1 MPYWQS
7 VFERGGSIVIRD
19 IENIKSIMPS
29 EYDILKVQN
38 IKTLIAF
45 PIFSRKSLSGFIGLD
60 NPEMQ
65 KSELFIHL
73 LAVVGGHLG
82 SARENF
88 RMGELLKENRGKLDQ
103 SLEALEKDKQILAAL
118 CMDYTSVYYVDLASA
133 TFEICKL
140 DNVANATEF
149 FDYDKDEYDNAS
161 HDYQL
166 MIRRYYDR
174 FVVKENSPD
183 FLDKLSIK
191 NIMRELS
198 SKERFVYH
206 YQSVPNPQG
215 HEYLECSCEPPS
227 GGGSSVQGNYRLQT
241 Y

>member
-82 SARENF
+82 KRTRKF
-88 RMGELLKENRGKLDQ
+88 PHGR
-103 SLEALEKDKQILAAL
+103 AA
-118 CMDYTSVYYVDLASA
+118 
-133 TFEICKL
+133 
-140 DNVANATEF
+140 
-149 FDYDKDEYDNAS
+149 
-161 HDYQL
+161 
-166 MIRRYYDR
+166 
-174 FVVKENSPD
+174 
-183 FLDKLSIK
+183 
-191 NIMRELS
+191 
-198 SKERFVYH
+198 
-206 YQSVPNPQG
+206 
-215 HEYLECSCEPPS
+215 
-227 GGGSSVQGNYRLQT
+227 
-241 Y
+241 